1 MAFMENPLL
10 GLSGPYHNHH
20 TSDYDYGWFNADA
33 LTDSFGANDSPAIVS
48 EEEEFEKIL
57 MDAESIDS
65 DDSPTPGV
73 YAADL
78 TDMADDLKGSFD
90 HHTSR
95 SARHSFDSP
104 ATPLSIR
111 ATFVELPSMISP
123 DIDSENADGPTKSPS
138 MAKLEDAFAPPR
150 KSKKRKL
157 MSRPVD
163 PRERAQFTSLTY
175 SMKRSRASRREILR
189 RRYAFGNHPALV
201 EFERHDV
208 SQSQVWQFIAKRH
221 DKSIPSLF

>member
-1 MAFMENPLL
+1 MEYPLL
-10 GLSGPYHNHH
+10 GLNGSYNSHH
-20 TSDYDYGWFNADA
+20 ASDYDYVWFHADA
-33 LTDSFGANDSPAIVS
+33 LADHFGAHNSPAIVS

-65 DDSPTPGV
+65 DDSPSPGV

-78 TDMADDLKGSFD
+78 TDMADDLKDSFD
-90 HHTSR
+90 QASIR
-95 SARHSFDSP
+95 AQHSIDAP

-123 DIDSENADGPTKSPS
+123 DVESENLHEPTKSPS
-138 MAKLEDAFAPPR
+138 MVKLEDAFAPPR

-157 MSRPVD
+157 SRPVD
-163 PRERAQFTSLTY
+163 PHERAQFANLTN

-189 RRYAFGNHPALV
+189 RRFAFGNHPALI

-208 SQSQVWQFIAKRH
+208 SQSHVWQFIAKRH
-221 DKSIPSLF
+221 DKSIPSLY